1 MSQENADLCLDSLNQ
16 DKMFNIGQDNQK
28 LIAKKQWLSQ
38 GRDLEQEARK
48 IVAQIDNKSSRY
60 KGTIGCTLIAS
71 SFHH

>member
-1 MSQENADLCLDSLNQ
+1 
-16 DKMFNIGQDNQK
+16 MFNIGQDNQK

-60 KGTIGCTLIAS
+60 LS
-71 SFHH
+71 DS